1 MALNVTKSIG
11 IRILLVVSTWKSG
24 KNIIHFEL
32 RIIIFVN
39 LFEQYEFRTDLI
51 IIHHDKR
58 TVSDSHIYAQEG
70 VDLCDY
76 DRITI

>member
-11 IRILLVVSTWKSG
+11 MRILLVVSTWKSG
-24 KNIIHFEL
+24 KNIIDFEL

-39 LFEQYEFRTDLI
+39 LFEHNEFSTNLI

-58 TVSDSHIYAQEG
+58 SASEFHIYVQER
-70 VDLCDY
+70 VDLCEY

>member
-11 IRILLVVSTWKSG
+11 MRILPVVSTWKSG
-24 KNIIHFEL
+24 KYIIDFEL

-39 LFEQYEFRTDLI
+39 LFEHYEFSTNLI

-58 TVSDSHIYAQEG
+58 SANESHICVQER
-70 VDLCDY
+70 VDLCEY

>member
-1 MALNVTKSIG
+1 MALNVTKSMG
-11 IRILLVVSTWKSG
+11 MRILPMVSTWKSG
-24 KNIIHFEL
+24 KNIIDFEL

-39 LFEQYEFRTDLI
+39 LFEHNEFSTNLI

-58 TVSDSHIYAQEG
+58 SASEFHIYVQER
-70 VDLCDY
+70 VDLCEY

>member
-11 IRILLVVSTWKSG
+11 MRILPVVSTWKIG
-24 KNIIHFEL
+24 KYIIDFEL

-39 LFEQYEFRTDLI
+39 LFEHYEFSTNLI

-58 TVSDSHIYAQEG
+58 SGNESHICVQER
-70 VDLCDY
+70 VDLCEY